1 MKIRQHPRMQDIAI
15 GDEVLH
21 HGPHVYAQVV
31 EVFPAAVCVKL
42 VIFEARH
49 MRIEVHPQLWR
60 ADEIE
65 NLSICRYCGG
75 RDALVIEYSAGI
87 PYRACR
93 TCERLLD
100 PALLSG
106 ERSRAS
112 GEGRTTNDE
121 RPAGLSAI
129 N

>member
-1 MKIRQHPRMQDIAI
+1 MKIRQHPRMKDIAI

-42 VIFEARH
+42 ALFEARH
-49 MRIEVHPQLWR
+49 MRIALHPQLWR

-93 TCERLLD
+93 TCESLLD
-100 PALLSG
+100 PALTAG
-106 ERSRAS
+106 DRSRAS
-112 GEGRTTNDE
+112 GEGRATNDE
-121 RPAGLSAI
+121 RPGLSAI
-129 N
+129 G